1 MSILKKILRKSSVTD
16 IRIKYKDE
24 NINFNLVDELKIDEF
39 KINQEITE
47 QPSYY
52 GFLSLLAVKLK
63 RTLADNK
70 AKLEKHK
77 GTLFVEY
84 KSEYDP
90 LTNKPYSNDYIESLI
105 IKNSEYQ
112 QYLKAYN
119 KAEEEYGIISSA
131 VESFQQRA
139 TLLQSL
145 SANIRKDKDAH

>member
-1 MSILKKILRKSSVTD
+1 MSILKKILKRSNVAD

-24 NINFNLVDELKIDEF
+24 NINFNLIDELRIDEF

-77 GTLFVEY
+77 GTLFTDL
-84 KSEYDP
+84 KGEYDP
-90 LTNKPYSNDYIESLI
+90 LTNKPFSNDYIDAMI
-105 IKNSEYQ
+105 VKDSEYQ
-112 QYLKAYN
+112 SYLKAYN
-119 KAEEEYGIISSA
+119 KADEEYGIISSA

-145 SANIRKDKDAH
+145 SANIRKDKDTH